1 MSEQDRMYF
10 AQRAAEEER
19 LAGKATD
26 PHAVAAHKQL
36 QRAYVEKASVGDRPH
51 FENEVIG

>member
-1 MSEQDRMYF
+1 MSEYDRMYF

-19 LAGKATD
+19 LAGEATD
-26 PHAVAAHKQL
+26 PHVIAAHKQL

-51 FENEVIG
+51 LENEVIG